1 MEYFITFKIL
11 KEGAIPL
18 LTWEDLL
25 RHSQGGKKRCS
36 QNSTHNMISFTKKGK
51 HPLCCVQNTDTLI
64 YECIVNG
71 LEKQKSKESKKSP
84 KSIEELPHM

>member
-25 RHSQGGKKRCS
+25 RHSQGGKKDVLR
-36 QNSTHNMISFTKKGK
+36 TVRI
-51 HPLCCVQNTDTLI
+51 I
-64 YECIVNG
+64 
-71 LEKQKSKESKKSP
+71 
-84 KSIEELPHM
+84 